1 MKKEKKYIKVIT
13 KKSEEFLE
21 KYINNPSPTG
31 FESSGQKIWL
41 DYIKP
46 YIDEHFVDT
55 YGTVVGVINPKA
67 KYKVVIEAHADE
79 ISWFV
84 HYITKDG
91 FIYLRRNGGSDH
103 QIAPSKRVNI
113 HTKKGVVKAVFGWP
127 AIHTRTAA
135 DEKVPK
141 LDNIF
146 LDCGCSDKKE
156 IEALGIHVG
165 CVVTYED
172 EFMVLNDKFYVGR
185 ALDNRVGGFMIAEV
199 ARLLKENKVKLP
211 FGLYITNAVQ
221 EEVGLRGAQMI
232 VETIKPDVAIVTDV
246 CHDTH
251 TPMINKIKQGDT
263 KCGEGPVL
271 FYGPAVQNNLLEL
284 IINSAEKN
292 KIPFQRGAASRAT
305 GTDTDAFAF
314 STGGV
319 ASALISLPL
328 RYMHTT
334 VESVHKSDVNNVI
347 SLIYNLLQDIK
358 DQHDFRYLK

>member
-1 MKKEKKYIKVIT
+1 MAKKRIIT
-13 KKSEEFLE
+13 KKSEVFLE
-21 KYINNPSPTG
+21 RYINNPSPTG
-31 FESSGQKIWL
+31 FESEGQKIWL
-41 DYIKP
+41 EYIKP
-46 YIDEHFVDT
+46 YIDTHIVDT
-55 YGTVVGVINPKA
+55 YGTVVGVINPEA
-67 KYKVVIEAHADE
+67 EYKVVIEAHADE

-84 HYITKDG
+84 HYITKEG

-113 HTKKGVVKAVFGWP
+113 HTKKGIVKAVFGWP

-135 DEKVPK
+135 DEKPPK

-146 LDCGCSDKKE
+146 LDCGCSSKDEVEK
-156 IEALGIHVG
+156 LGIHVG
-165 CVVTYED
+165 SVVTYED
-172 EFMVLNDKFYVGR
+172 EFMILNKKYYVGR
-185 ALDNRVGGFMIAEV
+185 ALDNRIGGFMIAEV
-199 ARLLKENKVKLP
+199 ARLLKKNNIKLP
-211 FGLYITNAVQ
+211 FGLYITNSVQ

-232 VETIKPDVAIVTDV
+232 VETIKPDVAIITDV

-263 KCGEGPVL
+263 QCGKGPVL
-271 FYGPAVQNNLLEL
+271 FYGPAVQNNLLDL
-284 IINSAEKN
+284 IIKSAEEK

-334 VESVHKSDVNNVI
+334 VECVSKDDVNNVI
-347 SLIYNLLQDIK
+347 TLIFNLLQDIK
-358 DQHDFRYLK
+358 SKHDFRYLK